1 MSTPSEVTVV
11 TLLKRK
17 SGMSREAFIEYYERR
32 HAVLAV
38 RVVPGLVS
46 YHRMYL
52 DPAKMAFGMPESSP
66 GFDVIT
72 TLVFANAEAY
82 QQAFSALSDP
92 EIAQQIAADEE
103 HLFDRT
109 CIRAWIVDQRHSK
122 LTQR

>member
-1 MSTPSEVTVV
+1 MSSTSQLTVV

-17 SGMSREAFIEYYERR
+17 PGMSREDFIKYYETR

-52 DPAKMAFGMPESSP
+52 DPEKMAFGMPESSP

-72 TLVFANAEAY
+72 TLVFASAKAY
-82 QQAFSALSDP
+82 RQAFNALSDP

-103 HLFDRT
+103 HLFDRA
-109 CIRAWIVDQRHSK
+109 CIRAWIVDQRHSELPK
-122 LTQR
+122 Q